1 MQRCKTQ
8 VDVAAEVVPLKM
20 LRHNLSVLVVEDDLT
35 CQFTLRL
42 MLNELGCR
50 VRLVDN
56 GQLAIEAVKEGGFDL
71 VLMDCHMPVCDGY
84 AATKAIRTLILEKA
98 LGRLPIIALT
108 ANAFAEDREAC
119 YAAGMDDVLGKPCTV
134 AVVKAC
140 LLRWA

>member
-1 MQRCKTQ
+1 MGPLRRRRRPAFCS
-8 VDVAAEVVPLKM
+8 AAWE
-20 LRHNLSVLVVEDDLT
+20 RHNET
-35 CQFTLRL
+35 
-42 MLNELGCR
+42 G
-50 VRLVDN
+50 
-56 GQLAIEAVKEGGFDL
+56 
-71 VLMDCHMPVCDGY
+71 CDGY